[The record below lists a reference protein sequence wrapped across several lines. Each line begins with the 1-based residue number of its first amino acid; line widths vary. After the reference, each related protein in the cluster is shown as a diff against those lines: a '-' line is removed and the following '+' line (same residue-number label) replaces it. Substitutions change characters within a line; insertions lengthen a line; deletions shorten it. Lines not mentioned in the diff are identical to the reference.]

1 MLATELTGRE
11 SLIFKDDVKLEEHDN
26 LPADVYRFG
35 PLAGN
40 SYSVTHS
47 LSNWQ
52 RGILKRC
59 AHQEHQSDEET
70 KRKFYAFVKKYIR
83 KMPMLPPGLDE
94 QQLLS
99 DWLDNSNYN
108 GERRESLRK
117 ANAEY
122 HEGIPLNRVLK
133 CTSFIKREFY
143 DTPKEPRII
152 NSRSDWFKAAVGPYI
167 HALEGL
173 VYDDNFIKHCT
184 PSQVVDRMHKVA
196 EGFDLFY
203 ETDYSSFEGSF
214 TREYQTH
221 VELAMFRH
229 CLHNYPEVCKLI
241 NSAYSRNHL
250 VFRRKHMCSF
260 DGSRMSGDMWTSL
273 ANGFSNKMMVLF
285 MADQAKANVKFLVE
299 GDDGFIASNKELD
312 LTIADKLGFKLKSE
326 VYRHP
331 NQVAFCSLRT
341 CGDTLVPN
349 ISGTL
354 KKYGKLIDPQITHGM
369 RIGSKRVYKR
379 IRDIAKSKALSLLAT
394 SPGIP
399 ILQPLA
405 IQQLSLLQ
413 DAHVRQEHFDWWERH
428 FFNMSDAKA
437 KPITLQTRKYVERV
451 FHITVEQ
458 QLEIEQGIRSC
469 NSICFDIDI

>member
-1 MLATELTGRE
+1 M
-11 SLIFKDDVKLEEHDN
+11 EEHDN
-26 LPADVYRFG
+26 LPPDVYRYG
-35 PLAGN
+35 PLAGD

-47 LSNWQ
+47 LSNWH
-52 RGILKRC
+52 RGIIKRC
-59 AHQEHQSDEET
+59 AHKEHPSDPQT
-70 KRKFYAFVKKYIR
+70 LHKFYSFVKKYVR
-83 KMPMLPPGLDE
+83 NMPMLPPGLDE
-94 QQLLS
+94 QKLLD

-108 GERRESLRK
+108 GARRQKLRE

-122 HEGIPLNRVLK
+122 HEGIPAHRVLR

-143 DTPKEPRII
+143 ETPKEPRII

-184 PSQVVDRMHKVA
+184 PEQVVQRMHEVA
-196 EGFDLFY
+196 DGFDLFY

-214 TREYQTH
+214 TRDYQTH

-241 NSAYSRNHL
+241 QAAYSRNHL
-250 VFRRKHMCSF
+250 VFKRKHGCSF

-312 LTIADKLGFKLKSE
+312 LTIADRLGFKLKSE
-326 VYRHP
+326 IYRSAK
-331 NQVAFCSLRT
+331 QVAFCSLRT
-341 CGDTLVPN
+341 CGNVLVPN
-349 ISGTL
+349 IPATL
-354 KKYGKLIDPQITHGM
+354 SKYGKLIDPQITHGM
-369 RIGSKRVYKR
+369 RIGSKRVQR
-379 IRDIAKSKALSLLAT
+379 RVRDIAKSKALSLLAT
-394 SPGIP
+394 SSGIP

-413 DAHVRQEHFDWWERH
+413 DAHVRPEHFDWWERH
-428 FFNMSDAKA
+428 FFNMKEAKA
-437 KPITLQTRKYVERV
+437 KPIDPRTRRYVERV
-451 FHITVEQ
+451 FKISVEK
-458 QLEIEQGIRSC
+458 QLEIEDAIRNC
-469 NSICFDIDI
+469 PHLCYDIDL